1 MNTGSGVRASHP
13 ARLFSFSLLDGLPVR
28 LRRPHV
34 RAASAGFRPE
44 HLATAFMNS
53 PG

>member
-1 MNTGSGVRASHP
+1 MNPCFGVRFCLP
-13 ARLFSFSLLDGLPVR
+13 ARLFSFGFLDGLPVR

-34 RAASAGFRPE
+34 RAASAGFCLER
-44 HLATAFMNS
+44 LATVFMNS